1 MWHDRC
7 SPRVN
12 REKAQQKRSQPPQT
26 PAHPPAP
33 EHCFHL
39 TGLELSQVENK
50 GGTSHVQYLGEATS
64 GAPKLLAYTS
74 YPARAHCTAVSPFR
88 FPLFFFVHVFAPNC
102 NSLAKSEWGFLM
114 TTPKGTWLGSRPQVL
129 LQVSSQHIQLIHSKS
144 SVGVFFSYFFFFF
157 NIGKNNMC
165 SCPECLS
172 PLAKVSPAFL

>member
-1 MWHDRC
+1 MNYQC
-7 SPRVN
+7 SDLMHTGFPLKPLWSRLLACGMTDALLELVGKKHSRRDLSLHKPQLIPLPQN
-12 REKAQQKRSQPPQT
+12 R
-26 PAHPPAP
+26 
-33 EHCFHL
+33 HCFHL

-74 YPARAHCTAVSPFR
+74 YPARPHCTAVSPFR

-144 SVGVFFSYFFFFF
+144 FVGFFFSYFFFF
-157 NIGKNNMC
+157 
-165 SCPECLS
+165 
-172 PLAKVSPAFL
+172 